1 MSTHVKTA
9 ALGVPPSTRRAR
21 AGYVRPQRR
30 RAASATSRR
39 LLSSAAF
46 AALVVCGPS
55 PLTAQRIAGEG
66 SPSSDDKLI
75 AAVASWIHLDA
86 PTGLEELAHAPLL
99 KVLGNTWSADRMGN
113 LVRRV
118 GSGTPTRIVACAMD
132 VPTLNV
138 SAITSDGYIR
148 LHRSGTPSH
157 PLWDQ
162 FHEAQ
167 QVRVLTT
174 RGSVPGVVAVPNGHF
189 ARQHRGDTTVVTVDN
204 LWVDIGVSTRAEA
217 EALGVTLL
225 DPVMAERPA
234 WTYSDFAS
242 GPAAGARAGCA
253 AVATAAHLASTNGI
267 DGSTIFVLS
276 SQRAFGWVGLAGIV
290 ARSPSAEITIL
301 DVGLSSAAAG
311 AAATT
316 VPAERLGA
324 SRQRAL
330 ARVMRSGSLRVVAPR
345 VMYAGSFVESVS
357 AAETRALLAAALR
370 FGGVR
375 NTSQLID
382 ASSSVA
388 FVAPALDTVRTRVP
402 RTDAYE
408 TIERT
413 FASLAD
419 LPGVPGHEWRVRDAI
434 RAALPAWARDKA
446 TVDTAG
452 NLIVAIGPDRD
463 TVAFVAHMDEVAFE
477 VEGIDRDGS
486 VRLGRRGGVVL
497 TAWEGQPA
505 LLHFDPDASGNAPV
519 AIRGLFIPRDSA
531 RVKSPRELTAWF
543 GSDSVGL
550 VARGVRVGMGVTA
563 YKRGVR
569 LAGTRFTARGS
580 DDRTGSTALLL
591 ALRQIDPA
599 TLPHKVLFVWSVREE
614 GGLQGA
620 SAFGATHGRNLVRV
634 YSIDTFV
641 SSDTPLELPTFA
653 LTPLGKGPVL
663 RVLDDGSI
671 VPRAERD
678 RVIRVARSLSVP
690 LQIGTTH
697 GSTDGSAIAPWGTPN
712 IGLSWPGRYSHSP
725 AEVLDLRDVEGL
737 VRLIAAMAKEK

>member
-1 MSTHVKTA
+1 MSSIA
-9 ALGVPPSTRRAR
+9 
-21 AGYVRPQRR
+21 
-30 RAASATSRR
+30 RR
-39 LLSSAAF
+39 LVSSAAI
-46 AALVVCGPS
+46 AALVICGPAS
-55 PLTAQRIAGEG
+55 LAAQRTGADG
-66 SPSSDDKLI
+66 SSSVDDKLV
-75 AAVASWIHLDA
+75 AAIASWIHLDA
-86 PTGLEELAHAPLL
+86 PTGVEELAHARLL
-99 KVLGNTWSADRMGN
+99 KVLGSGWIADRMGN

-118 GSGTPTRIVACAMD
+118 GSGAPTRIVACAMD

-138 SAITSDGYIR
+138 SAITSEGYIR
-148 LHRSGTPSH
+148 LHRSGTPAH

-225 DPVMAERPA
+225 DPVVAERPA
-234 WTYSDFAS
+234 WTYANFAA
-242 GPAAGARAGCA
+242 GPAAGARASCA
-253 AVATAAHLASTNGI
+253 AVATAAHVAATSGVTE
-267 DGSTIFVLS
+267 GSTTFVLS

-290 ARSPSAEITIL
+290 ARSPASDVTVL
-301 DVGLSSAAAG
+301 DMGLSSAAAG
-311 AAATT
+311 AQATV

-330 ARVMRSGSLRVVAPR
+330 ARVMRTGSVRVVAPR
-345 VMYAGSFVESVS
+345 VLHAGSFVESVS
-357 AAETRALLAAALR
+357 ADETRALLAAALR

-375 NTSQLID
+375 SAAPPTD
-382 ASSSVA
+382 AGASVSL
-388 FVAPALDTVRTRVP
+388 VAPALDTVRTRVA
-402 RTDAYE
+402 RSDGYE

-434 RAALPAWARDKA
+434 LAALPAWARERA
-446 TVDTAG
+446 TVDSAG
-452 NLIVAIGPDRD
+452 NLIVALGPDRD
-463 TVAFVAHMDEVAFE
+463 SVAFVAHMDEVAFE
-477 VEGIDRDGS
+477 VEGINRDGS
-486 VRLGRRGGVVL
+486 VRLGRRGGVVI

-505 LLHFDPDASGNAPV
+505 MLHFDADASGNARE
-519 AIRGLFIPRDSA
+519 AIRGVFVPRDSA
-531 RVKSPRELTAWF
+531 RVKAPRELAAWF
-543 GSDSVGL
+543 GADSAGL

-591 ALRQIDPA
+591 ALRRIDPA

-620 SAFGATHGRNLVRV
+620 SAFGAMHGRNLVRV
-634 YSIDTFV
+634 YSVDTFV

-678 RVIRVARSLSVP
+678 RVIRVARSLSIP
-690 LQIGTTH
+690 LQVGTTH
-697 GSTDGSAIAPWGTPN
+697 GATDGSSIAPWGAPN

-725 AEVLDLRDVEGL
+725 AEVLDFRDVDAL
-737 VRLIAAMAKEK
+737 VRLIAGMAAAK

>member
-1 MSTHVKTA
+1 MSI
-9 ALGVPPSTRRAR
+9 SSR
-21 AGYVRPQRR
+21 VRV
-30 RAASATSRR
+30 ASA
-39 LLSSAAF
+39 AI
-46 AALVVCGPS
+46 AALVICGPS
-55 PLTAQRIAGEG
+55 SLAAQSVAPRGTG
-66 SPSSDDKLI
+66 SLDDRLV

-86 PTGLEELAHAPLL
+86 PTGVEELAHAPLL
-99 KVLGNTWSADRMGN
+99 KTLGSAWSADRMGN

-118 GSGTPTRIVACAMD
+118 GTGDTKRIVACAMD

-138 SAITSDGYIR
+138 SAITSDGYVR
-148 LHRSGTPSH
+148 LHRSGTPAH

-189 ARQHRGDTTVVTVDN
+189 TRQHRGDTTVVTVDN

-225 DPVMAERPA
+225 DPVVAERPA
-234 WTYSDFAS
+234 WTYANFAA
-242 GPAAGARAGCA
+242 GPAAGARASCA
-253 AVATAAHLASTNGI
+253 AVATAAQLAASTGVT
-267 DGSTIFVLS
+267 DGSTLFVLS

-290 ARSPSAEITIL
+290 ARSPGAEITVL
-301 DVGLSSAAAG
+301 DVGLTTAAPG
-311 AAATT
+311 GMTST
-316 VPAERLGA
+316 VQAERLGA

-330 ARVMRSGSLRVVAPR
+330 ARVMRSGSARVIAPQ
-345 VMYAGSFVESVS
+345 VLHAGSLVESIS
-357 AAETRALLAAALR
+357 ADETRALLAAALR

-375 NTSQLID
+375 D
-382 ASSSVA
+382 AAPTAEALASVSL
-388 FVAPALDTVRTRVP
+388 VAPSLDTVRTRAP

-408 TIERT
+408 TLERT

-434 RAALPAWARDKA
+434 RAALPAWARAKA

-452 NLIVAIGPDRD
+452 NLIVAVGPDRD
-463 TVAFVAHMDEVAFE
+463 SVAFVAHMDEVAFE
-477 VEGIDRDGS
+477 VEGINRDGS

-505 LLHFDPDASGNAPV
+505 MLHFDADATGNV
-519 AIRGLFIPRDSA
+519 REAIRGVFIPRDSA

-543 GSDSVGL
+543 GSDSAGL
-550 VARGVRVGMGVTA
+550 VGRGVRVGMGVTA

-591 ALRQIDPA
+591 ALRRIDPA
-599 TLPHKVLFVWSVREE
+599 TLSHKVLFVWSVREE

-620 SAFGATHGRNLVRV
+620 SAFGATHGRNLARV
-634 YSIDTFV
+634 YSVDTFV

-671 VPRAERD
+671 VPRGERD
-678 RVIRVARSLSVP
+678 RVIRIARGLSIP

-697 GSTDGSAIAPWGTPN
+697 GSTDGSSIAPWGAPN

-725 AEVLDLRDVEGL
+725 AEVLDLRDVDAL
-737 VRLIAAMAKEK
+737 VRLIVAVAAAK